1 VVQPNPDVV
10 LRPAV
15 AGDEPFIRQAWY
27 DAAFPPG
34 FERPPIEV
42 TMEIAELWHYIDGW
56 PRPGD
61 VGVVAEQDGRPV
73 GAAWC
78 RLLPADDPG
87 YGWVDAE
94 TPELVIAVVDGLRG
108 RGIGRML
115 LRALARAAADH
126 GYERLCLSVSQ
137 DNPGAV
143 ALYLA
148 EGYRVVG
155 LDDGGSLTM
164 VRPLETPN
172 LSQ

>member
-1 VVQPNPDVV
+1 VQPTADVV

-15 AGDEPFIRQAWY
+15 AEDGPFIRLAGY

-34 FERPPIEV
+34 FDRPPIEFA
-42 TMEIAELWHYIDGW
+42 MEIPDLRHYIDGW

-61 VGVVAEQDGRPV
+61 LGVIAERDGRPV

-78 RLLPADDPG
+78 RLFPADDPG

-94 TPELVIAVVDGLRG
+94 TPELGIAVVDGLRG
-108 RGIGRML
+108 QGIGRRL
-115 LRALARAAADH
+115 LRALARAAAEAGH
-126 GYERLCLSVSQ
+126 ERLCLSVSQ
-137 DNPGAV
+137 DNPRAV
-143 ALYLA
+143 ALYLT

-164 VRPLETPN
+164 VVPLKR
-172 LSQ
+172 